1 MNYAYF
7 IVIRLG
13 NRSVKSSY
21 LSFSQVEGFWSA
33 QLLTMYM
40 YVEWSGSESLDVE
53 RRLFEIFEYEL
64 FHWF

>member
-7 IVIRLG
+7 IVITLG

-53 RRLFEIFEYEL
+53 RRLFEIFESEL

>member
-7 IVIRLG
+7 IVITQG

-40 YVEWSGSESLDVE
+40 YVEWSGSESLDME

>member
-7 IVIRLG
+7 IVITLG

-21 LSFSQVEGFWSA
+21 LLFSQVEGFWSA

>member
-7 IVIRLG
+7 IVITLG